1 MSINDNKRQILDE
14 ALKNNQAFI
23 LDWKFTV
30 EDIIFN
36 IKSILP
42 QFSITALPEKQVYG
56 DWKQSMIVDDR
67 EYSFDS
73 ESPTLILDTIAAVN
87 THLQK
92 NGQTL
97 IHYDTQDDDY
107 SFILINLKDLPKY
120 LDLGFKKI

>member
-30 EDIIFN
+30 EDIVFN

-42 QFSITALPEKQVYG
+42 QLSIIAQPEKQVYG

-92 NGQTL
+92 KGQTL